1 MRIGALWPDVCPER
15 RRGRPACGGGSER
28 RRASLRTTPR
38 STMRPMRRGCAR
50 GLAAAAVIAAGCG
63 ADPATPPDACL
74 AGAERVT
81 TALRAPPGQ
90 VRLDDGTPL
99 STCLRRA
106 RSDADLQQVGRV
118 FTAAADGLALQASR
132 SDTAAL
138 RLGYLIAAA
147 RRGARTSNG

>member
-1 MRIGALWPDVCPER
+1 M
-15 RRGRPACGGGSER
+15 
-28 RRASLRTTPR
+28 
-38 STMRPMRRGCAR
+38 
-50 GLAAAAVIAAGCG
+50 
-63 ADPATPPDACL
+63 
-74 AGAERVT
+74 T
-81 TALRAPPGQ
+81 TALRAAPGQ

-147 RRGARTSNG
+147 RRGARTSNGVAAELLRRLESAPGLDGPPAAHRPAFDRGMVAGERDG